1 MVLSGLVAILVVNGS
16 YAAVDMGVFLSLD
29 PWSLLVDFTAGAVFR
44 QKVKALWRY
53 QLFVEI

>member
-1 MVLSGLVAILVVNGS
+1 LVEILVVNGS

-53 QLFVEI
+53 QLFVEM